1 MKTVPAK
8 AELFIQNRERL
19 RQKLP
24 KGSLV
29 VVNANDVLPTNA
41 DGTLDFQQN
50 ADLFWLTGVNQ
61 EESILLVAADAFDE
75 KQREILFLREAS
87 EHLVIWEG
95 HKLGKEEATRLSGIQ
110 QVKWLADFPRIFHR
124 LMCESEHVF
133 LNTNEH
139 DGAPLDFESRDLRF
153 IRECQRRYPLH
164 QYHRLARLMHELR
177 LLKSPLE
184 VELIQQACQITKQG
198 FLRTLKFIRP
208 GVNEAEIE
216 AEWAHEFIRHKAT
229 FAYSPIICAG
239 ENNCILHYHQNDQV
253 CKKGD
258 LVLMDVAAGY
268 GQYNSD
274 LTRTVPVSGRFSRR
288 QKQVYNAVLR
298 VFHQTVA
305 EMKPG
310 KLLRDLRKDT
320 ESMIEKELLE
330 LGLLKPSD
338 IKKQD
343 KDNPAFKKY
352 FMHGV
357 AHPLGLDVHDVGIS
371 SQPMAP
377 GWVLTCEPGIY
388 IKEEGFGIRLE
399 NDILIT
405 ADGNLDVMAD
415 IPIEA
420 DEIEELMAE

>member
-1 MKTVPAK
+1 
-8 AELFIQNRERL
+8 
-19 RQKLP
+19 
-24 KGSLV
+24 
-29 VVNANDVLPTNA
+29 
-41 DGTLDFQQN
+41 
-50 ADLFWLTGVNQ
+50 
-61 EESILLVAADAFDE
+61 
-75 KQREILFLREAS
+75 
-87 EHLVIWEG
+87 
-95 HKLGKEEATRLSGIQ
+95 
-110 QVKWLADFPRIFHR
+110 
-124 LMCESEHVF
+124 MCECEHVY

-139 DGAPLDFESRDLRF
+139 DGALLDFESRDLRF

-164 QYHRLARLMHELR
+164 DYQRLARLMHELR
-177 LLKSPLE
+177 VVKSPLE
-184 VELIQQACQITKQG
+184 VELIQRACHITGVG

-216 AEWAHEFIRHKAT
+216 AELAHEFIRHKAT

-268 GQYNSD
+268 GQYASD
-274 LTRTVPVSGRFSRR
+274 LTRTVPVTGKFSRR
-288 QKQVYNAVLR
+288 QKQVYHAVLR
-298 VFHQTVA
+298 VFRQTVA

-310 KLLRDLRKDT
+310 KLLRDLRKET
-320 ESMIEKELLE
+320 ESMVEKELLE
-330 LGLLKPSD
+330 LGLLKSSD

-343 KDNPAFKKY
+343 QENPAFKKY

-357 AHPLGLDVHDVGIS
+357 AHPLGLDVHDVGIT

-377 GWVLTCEPGIY
+377 GWVLTCEPAIY

-405 ADGNLDVMAD
+405 ADGNIDLMAE

-420 DEIEELMAE
+420 EEIEELMAG